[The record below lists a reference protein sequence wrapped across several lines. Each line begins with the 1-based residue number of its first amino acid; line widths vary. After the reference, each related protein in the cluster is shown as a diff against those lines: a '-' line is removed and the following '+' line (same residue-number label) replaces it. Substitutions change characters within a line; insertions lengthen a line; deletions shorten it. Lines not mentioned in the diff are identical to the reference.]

1 MVRETV
7 KVISQWTEPKLEAY
21 WNWNEAP
28 ICCLPHI
35 PFSPPR
41 HFRASTDLY
50 TAMAVPSSAL
60 KDLVKLP
67 VAAEWK
73 QLGVQLGV
81 PIHTLDEIQANHE
94 HSPNFAQ
101 ECLSDMFTWWLNNGR
116 DTTYERL
123 ECGLRDVGET
133 RLAQQFHQQ
142 RSNSSGEQI
151 RIIFKT
157 MVCI

>member
-1 MVRETV
+1 
-7 KVISQWTEPKLEAY
+7 
-21 WNWNEAP
+21 
-28 ICCLPHI
+28 
-35 PFSPPR
+35 
-41 HFRASTDLY
+41 
-50 TAMAVPSSAL
+50 MAVPSSAL

-101 ECLSDMFTWWLNNGR
+101 ECLSDMFTWWLKNGR